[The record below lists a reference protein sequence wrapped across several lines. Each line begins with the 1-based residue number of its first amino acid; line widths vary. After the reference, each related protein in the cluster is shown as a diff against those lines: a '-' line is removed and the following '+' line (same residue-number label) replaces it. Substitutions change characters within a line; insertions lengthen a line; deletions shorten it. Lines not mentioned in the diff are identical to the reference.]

1 MSEQTGPGRTARTL
15 PWLALVLGLVLIAG
29 LIATRVSVSTVPETY
44 LPPTGPYSF
53 PAGNPE
59 PSRPQS
65 ACPIAPQGPKST
77 ASAATVLAGGRL
89 RLPVSAVPYATGP
102 RTITSVPMATDITSY
117 IQSFTDHPG
126 WLEEFSLG
134 QIARGGR
141 FTDLEASA
149 RAVIDCVVTNPDA
162 YTKTPSV
169 GVTAVTVRKVG
180 AWDAVLATVDLV
192 LDPKVSSGVTSER
205 LYALVVDDG
214 RTDSWSLL
222 FASAMGDKPQDQ
234 ARIMAAIDQVVAR

>member
-1 MSEQTGPGRTARTL
+1 MSQQTEPGRSARTL
-15 PWLALVLGLVLIAG
+15 PWLALVLGLVLVAG

-65 ACPIAPQGPKST
+65 ACPIAPQGPRTT
-77 ASAATVLAGGRL
+77 ASAATALTGGRL
-89 RLPVSAVPYATGP
+89 QLPVSAIPYATGP
-102 RTITSVPMATDITSY
+102 RTITSVPMATDVTSY

-149 RAVIDCVVTNPDA
+149 RAVLDCVATNPDA
-162 YTKTPSV
+162 YTKTPLAGTPTVTTRTV
-169 GVTAVTVRKVG
+169 GT
-180 AWDAVLATVDLV
+180 WPAVLATVDLV
-192 LDPKVSSGVTSER
+192 LDPKVSSGVSSER

-234 ARIMAAIDQVVAR
+234 AKIVAAIDQVVPR

>member
-1 MSEQTGPGRTARTL
+1 MSQQTEPGRTARTL
-15 PWLALVLGLVLIAG
+15 PWLALVLGLVLVAG

-65 ACPIAPQGPKST
+65 ACPIAPQGPRTT
-77 ASAATVLAGGRL
+77 ASVATALAGGRL
-89 RLPVSAVPYATGP
+89 QLPVSAIPYATGP

-149 RAVIDCVVTNPDA
+149 RAVLDCVVGNPEA
-162 YTKTPSV
+162 YTKPPLAGTPSV
-169 GVTAVTVRKVG
+169 TTRTV
-180 AWDAVLATVDLV
+180 ATWPAVLATVDLV

-234 ARIMAAIDQVVAR
+234 AKVMAAIDQVVTR